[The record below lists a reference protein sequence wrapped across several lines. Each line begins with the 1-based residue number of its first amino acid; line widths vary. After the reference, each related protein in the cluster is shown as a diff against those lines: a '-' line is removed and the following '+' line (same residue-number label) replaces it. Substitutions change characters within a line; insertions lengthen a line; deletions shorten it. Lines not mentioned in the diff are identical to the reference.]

1 MGILR
6 LRPLFQSLFSE
17 IETLLILDKGGA
29 WTMPEPRLPVISL
42 QLRLALVIFW
52 PPISMP
58 ETNSPRLSKAVLI
71 PPEMVLAEIFIFEE
85 GPAIL
90 SWEATQG

>member
-1 MGILR
+1 MFK

-17 IETLLILDKGGA
+17 TEMLLIFDKGGA
-29 WTMPEPRLPVISL
+29 WTMPEPRFPVISL
-42 QLRLALVIFW
+42 QLRLALDMFW

-58 ETNSPRLSKAVLI
+58 ETNSPRLSSAVLI
-71 PPEMVLAEIFIFEE
+71 PPKMVLAETLTFEE

-90 SWEATQG
+90 SWEPTQG